1 MIGNLQNY
9 YWRLIM
15 IRTGIGYD
23 AHQLAENRKL
33 IIAGI
38 TIPNEKGSVGHS
50 DGDALSH
57 AVIDAVLGAACLG
70 DLGDYFPSSDDKW
83 KDANSLDLLSESIKR
98 ITSRGYTI
106 NNIDSVVII
115 QKPKLKTYILKIREN
130 LAKTIEIPIDSISV
144 KATTVDQLGAV
155 GAGDG
160 WAAQAIATISK

>member
-1 MIGNLQNY
+1 
-9 YWRLIM
+9 M

-57 AVIDAVLGAACLG
+57 AIIDAVLGAACLG

-83 KDANSLDLLSESIKR
+83 KDANSLDLLSKSIKR
-98 ITSRGYTI
+98 IMSKGYTI

-115 QKPKLKTYILKIREN
+115 QKPKLKTYILQIRKN
-130 LAKTIEIPIDSISV
+130 LAKTIGIPIDSISV
-144 KATTVDQLGAV
+144 KATTVDRLGAI

>member
-1 MIGNLQNY
+1 
-9 YWRLIM
+9 M

-57 AVIDAVLGAACLG
+57 AIIDAVLGAACLG
-70 DLGDYFPSSDDKW
+70 DLGDYFPSNDNKW
-83 KDANSLDLLSESIKR
+83 KDANSLDLLSQSIKLV
-98 ITSRGYTI
+98 ISEGYTI

-115 QKPKLKTYILKIREN
+115 QKPKLKTHILQIREN
-130 LAKTIEIPIDSISV
+130 LAKTIEISIDSISV
-144 KATTVDQLGAV
+144 KATTVDKLGV
-155 GAGDG
+155 IGAGDG
-160 WAAQAIATISK
+160 WATQAIATISK

>member
-1 MIGNLQNY
+1 
-9 YWRLIM
+9 M

-23 AHQLAENRKL
+23 VHQLAENRKL

-38 TIPNEKGSVGHS
+38 TISNEKGSVGHS

-57 AVIDAVLGAACLG
+57 AIIDAVLGAACLG
-70 DLGDYFPSSDDKW
+70 DLGDYFPSNDDKW
-83 KDANSLDLLSESIKR
+83 KDANSLDLLSESIKK
-98 ITSRGYTI
+98 ITSNGYTI

-115 QKPKLKTYILKIREN
+115 QKPKLKEFILQMREN
-130 LAKTIEIPIDSISV
+130 LAKTIEIPIDNISV
-144 KATTVDQLGAV
+144 KATTVDQLGAI

>member
-1 MIGNLQNY
+1 
-9 YWRLIM
+9 M

-57 AVIDAVLGAACLG
+57 AIIDAVLGAACLG

-83 KDANSLDLLSESIKR
+83 KDANSLDLLSKSIKR
-98 ITSRGYTI
+98 IMSKGYTI

-115 QKPKLKTYILKIREN
+115 QKPKLKTHILQIREN
-130 LAKTIEIPIDSISV
+130 LAKTIEIPIGNISV
-144 KATTVDQLGAV
+144 KATTVDQLGAI

>member
-1 MIGNLQNY
+1 
-9 YWRLIM
+9 M

-57 AVIDAVLGAACLG
+57 AIIDAVLGAACLG
-70 DLGDYFPSSDDKW
+70 DLGDYFPSNDDKW
-83 KDANSLDLLSESIKR
+83 KDANSLDLLSKSIKR
-98 ITSRGYTI
+98 ILSEGFTI

-115 QKPKLKTYILKIREN
+115 QKPKLKTYILQIREN
-130 LAKTIEIPIDSISV
+130 LAKTIGIPIESISV
-144 KATTVDQLGAV
+144 KATTVDRLGAI
-155 GAGDG
+155 GTGEG
-160 WAAQAIATISK
+160 WASQAIVTISK

>member
-1 MIGNLQNY
+1 ML
-9 YWRLIM
+9 
-15 IRTGIGYD
+15 RTGIGYD

-57 AVIDAVLGAACLG
+57 AIIDAVLGAACLG
-70 DLGDYFPSSDDKW
+70 DLGDYFPSNDDKW
-83 KDANSLDLLSESIKR
+83 KDANSLDLLSKSIKR
-98 ITSRGYTI
+98 ILSEGFTI

-115 QKPKLKTYILKIREN
+115 QKPKLKTYILQIREN
-130 LAKTIEIPIDSISV
+130 LAKTIEIPINSISV
-144 KATTVDQLGAV
+144 KATTVDQLGAI

>member
-1 MIGNLQNY
+1 
-9 YWRLIM
+9 M
-15 IRTGIGYD
+15 IRTGIGHD

-57 AVIDAVLGAACLG
+57 AIIDAVLGAACLG

-83 KDANSLDLLSESIKR
+83 KDANSLDLLSESIKK
-98 ITSRGYTI
+98 ITSNGYTI

-115 QKPKLKTYILKIREN
+115 QKPKLKEFILQIREN
-130 LAKTIEIPIDSISV
+130 LAKTIEIPIDNISV
-144 KATTVDQLGAV
+144 KATTVDQLGAI